1 MKGFPKSSAEGKP
14 RMLRTAATAALICII
29 YQSVNILIP
38 FNQTSGMMHR
48 CGREG
53 WGGTGKIASTL
64 TSCQTT

>member
-38 FNQTSGMMHR
+38 FNQTSGMMHM
-48 CGREG
+48 CGGEG
-53 WGGTGKIASTL
+53 WG
-64 TSCQTT
+64 